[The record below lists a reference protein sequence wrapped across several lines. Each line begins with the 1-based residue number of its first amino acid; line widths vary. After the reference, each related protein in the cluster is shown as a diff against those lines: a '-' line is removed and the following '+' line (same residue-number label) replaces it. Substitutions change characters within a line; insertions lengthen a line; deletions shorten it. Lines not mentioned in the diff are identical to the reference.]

1 MKTIQVKGLAIGEGI
16 PKVAVPVTASTIDA
30 AAAQCAEAARE
41 GADLIELRADNYPL
55 TDNPEALLEYL
66 RLCRKTVPDLPLI
79 FTTRT
84 NAEGGNYKGDAEG
97 YFSAVLN
104 ALKSGCADLIDIEFF
119 HPKASELIPEAKKAG
134 IPIILSNHDF
144 QNTPPCEEMARRLKA
159 MEEMGADL
167 AKIAC
172 MPAAQR
178 DVWRTLLLSAA
189 SASVMEIPVV
199 AISMGEAGQISRLSC
214 ETYGSAFTFG
224 CLKGEGSAP
233 GQYEARELKDILRK
247 LHETALERKEHPI
260 LFLTGFMGAGK
271 STVGKMLSKMS
282 GMPLIEADEEI
293 ERKSGRTIPEIF
305 AESGEDAFRDIET
318 QIIAELYDKS
328 GVIVSCGGGAVLREE
343 NRAMMRA
350 LGRTVL
356 LDVTPAEALRRL
368 SEEADGRPKLKNRMT
383 VEGIAD
389 LMHKR
394 RAAYEAAADEV
405 ILTDGLSAEQISSR
419 IALKALVKVCLA

>member
-79 FTTRT
+79 FTIRT

-224 CLKGEGSAP
+224 CLKGEQFNIAKLAGPAGCLKPEDYSDI
-233 GQYEARELKDILRK
+233 GQA
-247 LHETALERKEHPI
+247 
-260 LFLTGFMGAGK
+260 
-271 STVGKMLSKMS
+271 KMLSKMS

>member
-1 MKTIQVKGLAIGEGI
+1 MI
-16 PKVAVPVTASTIDA
+16 
-30 AAAQCAEAARE
+30 R
-41 GADLIELRADNYPL
+41 R
-55 TDNPEALLEYL
+55 
-66 RLCRKTVPDLPLI
+66 
-79 FTTRT
+79 TR
-84 NAEGGNYKGDAEG
+84 
-97 YFSAVLN
+97 
-104 ALKSGCADLIDIEFF
+104 
-119 HPKASELIPEAKKAG
+119 
-134 IPIILSNHDF
+134 
-144 QNTPPCEEMARRLKA
+144 
-159 MEEMGADL
+159 
-167 AKIAC
+167 
-172 MPAAQR
+172 
-178 DVWRTLLLSAA
+178 
-189 SASVMEIPVV
+189 
-199 AISMGEAGQISRLSC
+199 ISI
-214 ETYGSAFTFG
+214 
-224 CLKGEGSAP
+224 
-233 GQYEARELKDILRK
+233 
-247 LHETALERKEHPI
+247 
-260 LFLTGFMGAGK
+260 
-271 STVGKMLSKMS
+271 SKMS